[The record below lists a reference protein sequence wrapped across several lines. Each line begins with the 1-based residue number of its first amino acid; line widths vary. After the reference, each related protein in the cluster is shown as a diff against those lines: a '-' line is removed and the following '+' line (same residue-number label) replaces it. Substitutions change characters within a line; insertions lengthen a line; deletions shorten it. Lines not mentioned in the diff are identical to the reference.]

1 MATTST
7 IQKKP
12 CCRCDKGAGI
22 FTCDGCQ
29 QSFCRKHS
37 DEHRQ
42 ELATQMDNVGQ
53 EHDVLQRDINKE
65 AGVHP
70 LLSGIDAWERE
81 SIDKIQ
87 QVAKQARVDLNQ
99 FINQKKQELKTVM
112 GELTNELQSSRE
124 SEDYTELDLKKW
136 LDQLNAFRRDLE
148 QSINTYLVEE
158 EDQRLVIRLIKVK
171 NPEKS
176 WLSSA
181 LQSTQTSIQNTHNN
195 QYATMTNGERFG
207 KGDQEIELSENDSVA
222 MYSGPRLKRSA
233 IIFGTNRY
241 SMGGHRIHF
250 QIEKKTDNNFF
261 IGIVTLSQT
270 DPSSIFS
277 LVTTVNGWWRC
288 DYSVVYDSIEK
299 ASQDSEMLEGDRLT
313 LTIDCDQK
321 RIQLE
326 HHRRKR
332 ILKLSVDTQKCPR
345 PWKLVVG
352 LSPASGIRILH

>member
-1 MATTST
+1 
-7 IQKKP
+7 
-12 CCRCDKGAGI
+12 
-22 FTCDGCQ
+22 
-29 QSFCRKHS
+29 
-37 DEHRQ
+37 
-42 ELATQMDNVGQ
+42 
-53 EHDVLQRDINKE
+53 
-65 AGVHP
+65 
-70 LLSGIDAWERE
+70 
-81 SIDKIQ
+81 
-87 QVAKQARVDLNQ
+87 
-99 FINQKKQELKTVM
+99 
-112 GELTNELQSSRE
+112 
-124 SEDYTELDLKKW
+124 
-136 LDQLNAFRRDLE
+136 
-148 QSINTYLVEE
+148 
-158 EDQRLVIRLIKVK
+158 
-171 NPEKS
+171 
-176 WLSSA
+176 
-181 LQSTQTSIQNTHNN
+181 
-195 QYATMTNGERFG
+195 MTNGERFG